1 MNLSHLDIVVKQI
14 KNSFV
19 NIFTSCAVDALVG
32 CQKISVTNE
41 ENSYTREKI
50 NKRSKRRK
58 KMIFV
63 LHETEFKKETKKNNK
78 NSLSS

>member
-1 MNLSHLDIVVKQI
+1 MVPKNNKFIVLFNQNNVLQLINLSYHDFVVKQI

-41 ENSYTREKI
+41 ENSYTREK
-50 NKRSKRRK
+50 NKEAKEGRR
-58 KMIFV
+58 FF
-63 LHETEFKKETKKNNK
+63 T
-78 NSLSS
+78 